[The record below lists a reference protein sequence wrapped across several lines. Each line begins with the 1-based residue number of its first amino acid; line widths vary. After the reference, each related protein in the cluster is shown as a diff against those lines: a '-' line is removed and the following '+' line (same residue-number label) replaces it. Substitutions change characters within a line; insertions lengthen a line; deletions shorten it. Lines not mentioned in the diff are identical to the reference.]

1 MILGGGGGVLK
12 VGTEKENNAF
22 VPGSSYI
29 KPLWTSCNCLFT
41 QSFFPACLKD
51 YKYLRLAWPE
61 TEWKMSLI
69 ARGKR
74 LEREDGDW
82 SSEVWK
88 GRWLAKE
95 RVHQG
100 N

>member
-1 MILGGGGGVLK
+1 MVLRVVACVLK

-22 VPGSSYI
+22 VAVSSYI
-29 KPLWTSCNCLFT
+29 KPLWTSCNCFFI
-41 QSFFPACLKD
+41 QFFFPACLKY
-51 YKYLRLAWPE
+51 YKYLRLAWSE

-74 LEREDGDW
+74 LEREDDDW

-88 GRWLAKE
+88 GRLATE
-95 RVHQG
+95 RVPQG